1 MYHFNKIFGFN
12 ILEKSRKRDIV
23 WARYAVI
30 YTLHKSGVKTH
41 SLQNLFLM
49 SNGGILRGFR
59 EFERALS
66 VGDELALGLNARLSD
81 FKQIWATLIEKWY
94 KLLTNGRKS
103 RKTH

>member
-49 SNGGILRGFR
+49 SHGGILRGIR
-59 EFERALS
+59 EFQQALS
-66 VGDELALGLNARLSD
+66 VGDHLALSLNDRLNE
-81 FKQIWATLIEKWY
+81 FKTI
-94 KLLTNGRKS
+94 
-103 RKTH
+103 

>member
-49 SNGGILRGFR
+49 SNGGILRGIR
-59 EFERALS
+59 EFQQALS
-66 VGDELALGLNARLSD
+66 VGDHLALSLNDRLNE
-81 FKQIWATLIEKWY
+81 FKTI
-94 KLLTNGRKS
+94 
-103 RKTH
+103 